1 MSTRPLV
8 YMMGADGAR
17 PIECIERDLR
27 ASWAKFNADMD
38 RAQETAGILNR
49 ADKFGQAVERWA
61 DTVPVQYADE
71 LPELPPITMT
81 AWERAVFWLQ
91 DHRFT
96 AGLLTG
102 MWIGAALAWARFA

>member
-1 MSTRPLV
+1 MSARQAN
-8 YMMGADGAR
+8 GAM
-17 PIECIERDLR
+17 PSIESIERDMHESWGRLN
-27 ASWAKFNADMD
+27 ASVERLQQDAAMVK
-38 RAQETAGILNR
+38 R

-91 DHRFT
+91 DNRFT
-96 AGLLTG
+96 AGLITG
-102 MWIGAALAWARFA
+102 MWVGAVMAWARFA